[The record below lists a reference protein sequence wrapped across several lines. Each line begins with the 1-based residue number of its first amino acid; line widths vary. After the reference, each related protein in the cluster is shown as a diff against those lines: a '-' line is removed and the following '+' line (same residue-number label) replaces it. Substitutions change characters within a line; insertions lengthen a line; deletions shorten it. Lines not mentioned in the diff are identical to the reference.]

1 MQASEGKR
9 RQRGMERVER
19 LQEEQ
24 NKFAGSVFM
33 RFRHS
38 VLPDLVN
45 TGAEEAEETS
55 SVSIVWCGM

>member
-1 MQASEGKR
+1 
-9 RQRGMERVER
+9 MERVER